1 MSKSLNDI
9 ADERQP
15 WLITS
20 IVLLM
25 RLVVGGIFVFSGF
38 AKAIDPWGTYYK
50 VTEYLLTLG
59 WDALANQALFIAFAL
74 PAIELMLGV
83 AIVVG
88 AYRRSSPIAVLLLMC
103 LMLPL
108 TLWLAVTNA
117 VPDCG
122 CFGDALMLTNWATF
136 GKNLLLTLGAIFLLA
151 FGRQVPGVFGPA
163 VQWMVMA
170 ATFVATMAIAWPGYF
185 TQPLIDYRPYPTGTR
200 LVSGQPSASDEDYL
214 FIYEKDGQEHEFT
227 IDSVPDEE
235 DGWTFVDRRE
245 MPRKPHQLQA
255 GERSLAVVD
264 HGTDAAD
271 ELLEN
276 DSLLLLL
283 FPDLPE
289 VSIATTFVI
298 NELTDKARN
307 HGVAVYGLTS
317 ASDEQIADWVDISM
331 AEYPMLVADDSD
343 IKMLARGNPAVV
355 YVEQGVIRWKRAL
368 GSISAESLHDDMLT
382 IDTLSDDMN
391 PNGYLKRVALYYV
404 LTLVVILVLNRT
416 HLLVRPLF
424 SRKPKTSDSD
434 SATSKETQNINSQN
448 QEE

>member
-1 MSKSLNDI
+1 MSKNLNDI
-9 ADERQP
+9 VDERQP
-15 WLITS
+15 WVITT

-25 RLVVGGIFVFSGF
+25 RLVVGGIFIFSGF
-38 AKAIDPWGTYYK
+38 VKAIDPWGTYYK

-59 WDALANQALFIAFAL
+59 WDTLAGQALFFAFAL
-74 PAIELMLGV
+74 PALELLLGV
-83 AIVVG
+83 AIFVG
-88 AYRRSSPIAVLLLMC
+88 AYRRSAPIAVLLFMAV
-103 LMLPL
+103 MLPL

-122 CFGDALMLTNWATF
+122 CFGDALILTNWATF
-136 GKNLLLTLGAIFLLA
+136 GKNLLLTLGALFLLA
-151 FGRQVPGVFGPA
+151 FGRHVPGIFGPA

-170 ATFVATMAIAWPGYF
+170 ATFIATMAIAWQGYF

-200 LVSGQPSASDEDYL
+200 LVSSQPSTNDQDYL
-214 FIYEKDGQEHEFT
+214 FIYEKDGQGHEFT

-245 MPRKPHQLQA
+245 VARKPQKLQDD
-255 GERSLAVVD
+255 ERALAVTD
-264 HGTDAAD
+264 QGTDAAD

-283 FPDLPE
+283 FPDLPQ

-298 NELTDKARN
+298 NELTDKASN
-307 HGVAVYGLTS
+307 QGVTVSGLTS
-317 ASDEQIADWVDISM
+317 ASDGQIAEWVDISM

-355 YVEQGVIRWKRAL
+355 YVEQGVIKWKRTL
-368 GSISAESLHDDMLT
+368 NSISADALHDDSLT
-382 IDTLSDDMN
+382 IDTLSDDLN
-391 PNGYLKRVALYYV
+391 PGGYLRRVALYYA
-404 LTLVVILVLNRT
+404 LALVVILVLNRT

-424 SRKPKTSDSD
+424 SRKRKSDS
-434 SATSKETQNINSQN
+434 TTLPQEN
-448 QEE
+448 QENSEY

>member
-1 MSKSLNDI
+1 MSKNLNDI
-9 ADERQP
+9 VDERQP
-15 WLITS
+15 WVIAA

-25 RLVVGGIFVFSGF
+25 RLVVGGIFIFSGF
-38 AKAIDPWGTYYK
+38 VKAIDPWGTYYK

-59 WDALANQALFIAFAL
+59 WDTLASQALFFAFAL
-74 PAIELMLGV
+74 PALELLLGV
-83 AIVVG
+83 AIFVG
-88 AYRRSSPIAVLLLMC
+88 AYRRSAPIAVLLFMA

-122 CFGDALMLTNWATF
+122 CFGDALILTNWATF
-136 GKNLLLTLGAIFLLA
+136 GKNLLLTLGALFLLL
-151 FGRQVPGVFGPA
+151 FGRHVPGVFGPA

-170 ATFVATMAIAWPGYF
+170 ATFVATMAIAWQGYF

-200 LVSGQPSASDEDYL
+200 LVSSQPSTNDQDYL

-245 MPRKPHQLQA
+245 VVKQPQALQA
-255 GERSLAVVD
+255 GERTIAVTD
-264 HGTDAAD
+264 HGTDSAD

-283 FPDLPE
+283 FPDLPQ

-307 HGVAVYGLTS
+307 HGVTVSGLTS
-317 ASDEQIADWVDISM
+317 ASDGQIAEWIDISM

-355 YVEQGVIRWKRAL
+355 YVKQGVIKWKRTL
-368 GSISAESLHDDMLT
+368 NSISADALHDDSLT
-382 IDTLSDDMN
+382 IDTLSDDLN
-391 PNGYLKRVALYYV
+391 PGGYLRRVALYYAMA
-404 LTLVVILVLNRT
+404 LVVILVLNRT

-424 SRKPKTSDSD
+424 TRKRKTDSTTP
-434 SATSKETQNINSQN
+434 SPEN
-448 QEE
+448 QENSEY

>member
-1 MSKSLNDI
+1 MSKNLNDI
-9 ADERQP
+9 VDERQP
-15 WLITS
+15 WVITA

-25 RLVVGGIFVFSGF
+25 RLVVGGIFIFSGF
-38 AKAIDPWGTYYK
+38 VKAIDPWGTYYK

-59 WDALANQALFIAFAL
+59 WDTLASQALFFAFAL
-74 PAIELMLGV
+74 PALELLLGV
-83 AIVVG
+83 AIFVG
-88 AYRRSSPIAVLLLMC
+88 AYRRSAPIAVLLFMA

-122 CFGDALMLTNWATF
+122 CFGDALILTNWATF
-136 GKNLLLTLGAIFLLA
+136 GKNLLLTLGALFLLL
-151 FGRQVPGVFGPA
+151 FGRHVPGVFGPA

-170 ATFVATMAIAWPGYF
+170 ATFVATMAIAWQGYF

-200 LVSGQPSASDEDYL
+200 LVSSQPSTNDQDYL

-245 MPRKPHQLQA
+245 VVKQPQALQA
-255 GERSLAVVD
+255 GERTIAVTD
-264 HGTDAAD
+264 HGTDSAD

-283 FPDLPE
+283 FPDLPQ

-307 HGVAVYGLTS
+307 HGVTVSGLTS
-317 ASDEQIADWVDISM
+317 ASDGQIAEWIDISM

-355 YVEQGVIRWKRAL
+355 YVKQGVIKWKRTL
-368 GSISAESLHDDMLT
+368 NSISADALHDDSLT
-382 IDTLSDDMN
+382 IDTLSDDLN
-391 PNGYLKRVALYYV
+391 PGGYLRRVALYYAMA
-404 LTLVVILVLNRT
+404 LVVILVLNRT

-424 SRKPKTSDSD
+424 TRKRKTDSTTP
-434 SATSKETQNINSQN
+434 SPEN
-448 QEE
+448 QENSEY

>member
-1 MSKSLNDI
+1 MSKSLNEI
-9 ADERQP
+9 ADKRQP
-15 WLITS
+15 WLIAT

-88 AYRRSSPIAVLLLMC
+88 SYRRSSPIAVLLLMC

-108 TLWLAVTNA
+108 TLWLALTNA

-122 CFGDALMLTNWATF
+122 CFGDAFLLTNWATF
-136 GKNLLLTLGAIFLLA
+136 GKNLLLTLGAIFLLV

-170 ATFVATMAIAWPGYF
+170 VTFVATMAIAWPGYF
-185 TQPLIDYRPYPTGTR
+185 TQPLIDFRPYPTGSR
-200 LVSGQPSASDEDYL
+200 LVSGQPSTSDKDYL
-214 FIYEKDGQEHEFT
+214 FIYEKDGQKQEFS

-235 DGWTFVDRRE
+235 DGWVFIDRRE
-245 MPRKPHQLQA
+245 VQPTPQPLQA
-255 GERSLAVVD
+255 GERTLAVVD

-317 ASDEQIADWVDISM
+317 ASDEQVADWIDISM
-331 AEYPMLVADDSD
+331 AENPMLVADDSD
-343 IKMLARGNPAVV
+343 IKMIARGNPAVV
-355 YVEQGVIRWKRAL
+355 YVEQGTIQWKRAL
-368 GSISAESLHDDMLT
+368 GSISAESLHDDALT
-382 IDTLSDDMN
+382 IGTLSNDLN
-391 PNGYLKRVALYYV
+391 PKGYLRHLALCYALALVA
-404 LTLVVILVLNRT
+404 ILVLNRT
-416 HLLVRPLF
+416 HLLIRPLF
-424 SRKPKTSDSD
+424 SRKPK
-434 SATSKETQNINSQN
+434 ASKPDTAD
-448 QEE
+448 

>member
-1 MSKSLNDI
+1 MSKNLNDI
-9 ADERQP
+9 VDERQP
-15 WLITS
+15 WVITT

-25 RLVVGGIFVFSGF
+25 RLVVGGIFIFSGF
-38 AKAIDPWGTYYK
+38 VKAIDPWGTYYK

-59 WDALANQALFIAFAL
+59 WDTLASQALFFAFAL
-74 PAIELMLGV
+74 PALELLLGV
-83 AIVVG
+83 AIFVG
-88 AYRRSSPIAVLLLMC
+88 AYRRSAPIAVLLFMA

-122 CFGDALMLTNWATF
+122 CFGDALILTNWATF
-136 GKNLLLTLGAIFLLA
+136 GKNLLLTLGALFLLL
-151 FGRQVPGVFGPA
+151 FGRHVPGVFGPA

-170 ATFVATMAIAWPGYF
+170 ATFVATMAIAWQGYF

-200 LVSGQPSASDEDYL
+200 LVSSQPSTNDQDYL
-214 FIYEKDGQEHEFT
+214 FIYKKDGQEHEFT

-245 MPRKPHQLQA
+245 VVKQPQALQA
-255 GERSLAVVD
+255 GERTIAVTD
-264 HGTDAAD
+264 HGTDSAD

-283 FPDLPE
+283 FPDLPQ

-307 HGVAVYGLTS
+307 HGVAVSGLTS
-317 ASDEQIADWVDISM
+317 ASDGQIAEWIDISM

-355 YVEQGVIRWKRAL
+355 YVKQGVIKWKRTL
-368 GSISAESLHDDMLT
+368 NSISADALHDDSLT
-382 IDTLSDDMN
+382 IDTLSDDLN
-391 PNGYLKRVALYYV
+391 PGGYLRRVALYYA
-404 LTLVVILVLNRT
+404 LALVVILVLNST

-424 SRKPKTSDSD
+424 THKRKTDS
-434 SATSKETQNINSQN
+434 TTPPPEN
-448 QEE
+448 QENSEY

>member
-1 MSKSLNDI
+1 MSKNLNDI
-9 ADERQP
+9 VDERQP
-15 WLITS
+15 WVIAA

-25 RLVVGGIFVFSGF
+25 RLVVGGIFIFSGF
-38 AKAIDPWGTYYK
+38 VKAIDPWGTYYK

-59 WDALANQALFIAFAL
+59 WDTLASQALFFAFAL
-74 PAIELMLGV
+74 PALELLLGV
-83 AIVVG
+83 AIFVG
-88 AYRRSSPIAVLLLMC
+88 AYRRSAPIAVLLFMA

-122 CFGDALMLTNWATF
+122 CFGDALILTNWATF
-136 GKNLLLTLGAIFLLA
+136 GKNLLLTLGALFLLL
-151 FGRQVPGVFGPA
+151 FGRHVPGVFGPA

-170 ATFVATMAIAWPGYF
+170 ATFVDTMAIAWQGYF

-200 LVSGQPSASDEDYL
+200 LVSSQPSTNDQDYL

-245 MPRKPHQLQA
+245 VVKQPQALQA
-255 GERSLAVVD
+255 GERTIAVTD
-264 HGTDAAD
+264 HGTDSAD

-283 FPDLPE
+283 FPDLPQ

-307 HGVAVYGLTS
+307 HGVTVSGLTS
-317 ASDEQIADWVDISM
+317 ASDGQIAEWIDISM

-355 YVEQGVIRWKRAL
+355 YVKQGVIKWKRTL
-368 GSISAESLHDDMLT
+368 NSISADALHDDSLT
-382 IDTLSDDMN
+382 IDTLSDDLN
-391 PNGYLKRVALYYV
+391 PGGYLRRVALYYAMA
-404 LTLVVILVLNRT
+404 LVVILVLNRT

-424 SRKPKTSDSD
+424 TRKRKTDSTTP
-434 SATSKETQNINSQN
+434 SPEN
-448 QEE
+448 QENSEY